1 MWLDDWPSLGSLDG
15 SRMYRHGNNPWT
27 AAFSA
32 LVEEVALFFFI
43 SAPPYISLLD
53 TANYYCNSDKNDG
66 FSGTI

>member
-1 MWLDDWPSLGSLDG
+1 
-15 SRMYRHGNNPWT
+15 MYRHGNNPWT